1 MKWDPDARLAECS
14 WWLPDERL
22 TAVIL
27 LCTFDFCAT
36 LLPGFSTRFSF
47 CLFEGKSRVQ
57 FISNLIS
64 MYGAPIMGWFRSLGL
79 PQYTK
84 QVAVLVC
91 TEFTFYEGKQARIRW
106 YNAEWVT

>member
-1 MKWDPDARLAECS
+1 
-14 WWLPDERL
+14 
-22 TAVIL
+22 
-27 LCTFDFCAT
+27 
-36 LLPGFSTRFSF
+36 
-47 CLFEGKSRVQ
+47 
-57 FISNLIS
+57 
-64 MYGAPIMGWFRSLGL
+64 MGWFRSLGL